1 MRTAFVVVFL
11 SVVVSAVFLGALS
24 YMPRETGALFMDAD
38 MMYCIG
44 LPCPCGKGP
53 GGNPPSPCGGV
64 GKGVLQCPC
73 KDLTSGF
80 STTGKCSAVGVCT
93 ASGTSGKDGFG
104 LDQVSKILGDLMGK
118 LMGQKGGDT
127 AQPPPPPGGDTA
139 SKIPP
144 TCTLTSSTVSSNASS
159 TTATLSWS
167 SSYEATSASITPNIG
182 SVSVNGSQSITITE
196 TTPYSMSVTGPGGTG
211 YCSAIVV
218 GFGDGSTDKCSGI
231 FADIYGCEDDGDDD
245 DTPDT
250 GTSTSTPG
258 LSASPT
264 SGTAPL
270 TVVFTGIAGS
280 AGYTIKY
287 GDGKTNAVGCEHG
300 SCSPTASSLS
310 INRSHVY
317 EQPGTYTAKLLKH
330 FTTMQS
336 NCAGEDCNAVGSV
349 TITVTAQQTT
359 TSTTNT
365 ASSTTVP
372 VFSNPAYLLPGL
384 RGDIKMLNSGG
395 TVIVGARNQNNTEVA
410 GFYGGTTFSGP
421 ATGVVATLCRTRPW
435 AGNFLSYILPANF
448 FDSLCVARG
457 YTVGAPAVQQT
468 SGSTQTTG
476 TSQVAPKP
484 TQKPATSTSAV
495 SNVPPKVRV
504 WAVPSTVPLG
514 SRASVFWTSQGVVS
528 CLVASPDGSFS
539 QTTLSGGAST
549 VSLTGPTTF
558 TISCLT
564 ADGTPV
570 TDFVTI
576 NLAI

>member
-1 MRTAFVVVFL
+1 MSFARTHSPLLILGLVFAFIV
-11 SVVVSAVFLGALS
+11 AL
-24 YMPRETGALFMDAD
+24 PIFA
-38 MMYCIG
+38 
-44 LPCPCGKGP
+44 
-53 GGNPPSPCGGV
+53 
-64 GKGVLQCPC
+64 
-73 KDLTSGF
+73 
-80 STTGKCSAVGVCT
+80 SAVGQAPCICQLQDPKKPLYCPTVTCIDVTNGFPTTGFCVAPGICKGT
-93 ASGTSGKDGFG
+93 ATGGKDGFG
-104 LDQVSKILGDLMGK
+104 LDKVAQILGDLMGK

-127 AQPPPPPGGDTA
+127 PQPPPPPGGDTA

-182 SVSVNGSQSITITE
+182 TVSVNGSQSITITE

-218 GFGDGSTDKCSGI
+218 GFGDGGTDKCSGI
-231 FADIYGCEDDGDDD
+231 FADIYGCEDDGGDDD
-245 DTPDT
+245 IPGP
-250 GTSTSTPG
+250 GTSSSTPN

-270 TVVFTGIAGS
+270 TVVFTGNAGS

-300 SCSPTASSLS
+300 SCSPTASPLS

-317 EQPGTYTAKLLKH
+317 EEPGTYTAKLLKH
-330 FTTMQS
+330 FTSVQS
-336 NCAGEDCNAVGSV
+336 NCTGEDCNAVDSV
-349 TITVTAQQTT
+349 TIRVTAQT
-359 TSTTNT
+359 TSGTTNT
-365 ASSTTVP
+365 TGSTTVP

-384 RGDIKMLNSGG
+384 RGDIKMITSGG
-395 TVIVGARNQNNTEVA
+395 TVVVGARSQNNTEVA

-448 FDSLCVARG
+448 FDGLCVSRG
-457 YTVGAPAVQQT
+457 YTVGAPAAQQT
-468 SGSTQTTG
+468 SGTTQTSG
-476 TSQVAPKP
+476 TSQAAPKP
-484 TQKPATSTSAV
+484 AQKPATSTPAV

-564 ADGTPV
+564 ADGTPI